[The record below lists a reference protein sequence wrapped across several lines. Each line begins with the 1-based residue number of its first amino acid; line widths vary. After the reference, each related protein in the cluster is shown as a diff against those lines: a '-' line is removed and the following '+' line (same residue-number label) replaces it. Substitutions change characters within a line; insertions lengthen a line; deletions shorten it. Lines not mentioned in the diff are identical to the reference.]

1 MGASTR
7 SPEST
12 AMSRT
17 RCFFAE
23 TRLCAEPTTRPTS
36 RALNTHTRAH
46 THTSLALLSP
56 NLIPNLVPNRAPS
69 QPQLF
74 YLANSHFVLSSLAF
88 YAFAAVQL
96 SDLTH
101 THTHTQK

>member
-36 RALNTHTRAH
+36 RTLNTHTRAH

-56 NLIPNLVPNRAPS
+56 NLVPNLVPNLPQPLTLTAPTFLSGQLPLRSQQPGLLCLCCRA
-69 QPQLF
+69 
-74 YLANSHFVLSSLAF
+74 AF
-88 YAFAAVQL
+88 R
-96 SDLTH
+96 SDT
-101 THTHTQK
+101 